1 MKINNIAPQY
11 YMSPIQATYGKKVEK
26 NDEKN
31 STNAFNQNPHVTS
44 PFKQDALSH
53 LAFLGIQN
61 LKYTANVTF
70 KGNAADKKDRGYVQV
85 YTGDGKGKTT
95 AAMGLA
101 LRALGQGKK
110 VAITMFTKGGDNYGE
125 VKAFNK
131 LQPDL
136 RKNLTLN
143 QAGLDRIVYTSN
155 QTENDKIIMQ
165 KGWEDAKKIINSGE
179 TDIVILDEM
188 NIAIDLNMVDEKDV
202 LETIKNK
209 PKNVEIVLTGR
220 NAHQSIIDAA
230 DLVSNIQPVKH
241 YWNKGV
247 QAREGI
253 EY

>member
-11 YMSPIQATYGKKVEK
+11 YMPQTQAIYDKKVESK
-26 NDEKN
+26 KTE
-31 STNAFNQNPHVTS
+31 TNQNFNQNPNVTS

-53 LAFLGIQN
+53 LAFLGLQN

-70 KGNAADKKDRGYVQV
+70 KGNPAEKKDRGYVQV

-155 QTENDKIIMQ
+155 ETENDRIIMQ
-165 KGWEDAKKIINSGE
+165 KGWENAKKIINEGK

-202 LETIKNK
+202 LETLKNK
-209 PKNVEIVLTGR
+209 PENVEVVLTGR
-220 NAHQSIIDAA
+220 NAHQSIIDVA

>member
-1 MKINNIAPQY
+1 
-11 YMSPIQATYGKKVEK
+11 
-26 NDEKN
+26 
-31 STNAFNQNPHVTS
+31 
-44 PFKQDALSH
+44 
-53 LAFLGIQN
+53 
-61 LKYTANVTF
+61 
-70 KGNAADKKDRGYVQV
+70 
-85 YTGDGKGKTT
+85 
-95 AAMGLA
+95 MGLA

-155 QTENDKIIMQ
+155 ENENDRIIMQ

-179 TDIVILDEM
+179 TDVVILDEM
-188 NIAIDLNMVDEKDV
+188 NIAIDLNMIDEKDV

-209 PKNVEIVLTGR
+209 PENVEIVLTGR

-247 QAREGI
+247 KAREGI

>member
-1 MKINNIAPQY
+1 MKINNITPQY
-11 YMSPIQATYGKKVEK
+11 YMSPVQASYAKNVENKKSETQQAFYQ
-26 NDEKN
+26 N
-31 STNAFNQNPHVTS
+31 SNVTS
-44 PFKQDALSH
+44 PFKSDALSH

-70 KGNAADKKDRGYVQV
+70 KGNADKKDKGYVQV

-155 QTENDKIIMQ
+155 ENENDRIIMQ

-179 TDIVILDEM
+179 TDVVILDEM
-188 NIAIDLNMVDEKDV
+188 NIAIDLNMIDEKDV

-209 PKNVEIVLTGR
+209 PENVEIVLTGR

-247 QAREGI
+247 KAREGI